1 MFFFSNI
8 AIQNP
13 ERLIE
18 DIVDLEMIMKQPKQ
32 FSVVVKD
39 EKIKRNK
46 TIIYEAKTTK
56 ISAYIFAK
64 LKSIM

>member
-1 MFFFSNI
+1 MT
-8 AIQNP
+8 IQNP

-18 DIVDLEMIMKQPKQ
+18 DIVDLEMITKQPKQ
-32 FSVVVKD
+32 FYILVKD

-46 TIIYEAKTTK
+46 KIIYEAKTAK
-56 ISAYIFAK
+56 NAAYIFAK